1 MITFRDLG
9 VSEALIEVLAD
20 KNIKAPTPIQQQA
33 IPKILVGT
41 DILGVAPTGTGKT
54 LAYLLPILMQLDK
67 ERREAQAVV
76 LAPTYELA
84 MQITTEARDL
94 SQKADLGIRVQGL
107 IGGANIARQIDK
119 LREKPQLVVGS
130 AGRILELARKGK
142 LKLTGVRF
150 LVLDEFDRLL
160 DDQNDM
166 MTADVVKLLPQD
178 RQALMFSATDP
189 KKARER
195 ASFLGHPE
203 RIEIE
208 QSAEEIAACHHYFVT
223 VPFRE
228 KIERVRKLTRSLPID
243 RGLVFINRT
252 FAAEQ
257 TLAKLRYEG
266 IRAES
271 LLGKDA
277 KQSRQSAIAAIKG
290 GRAQLLLST
299 DLAARGLDIPAVDY
313 IINLDFPESA
323 QVYQHRA
330 GRTARAG
337 HQGAVITLIDFKEA
351 VKLEQLGKKLGIE
364 FERLPRAAAPSAH
377 RPAKQRG
384 PRSARPTKGVKAVK
398 PIREIKADKSAKGS
412 HKKQYKKQ

>member
-119 LREKPQLVVGS
+119 LKEKPQLVVGS

-189 KKARER
+189 KKERER

-203 RIEIE
+203 LIEIE

-228 KIERVRKLTRSLPID
+228 KIERVRKLTRSLPIE

-313 IINLDFPESA
+313 VINLDFPESA

-384 PRSARPTKGVKAVK
+384 PRSARPAKAVKAAKAVK
-398 PIREIKADKSAKGS
+398 PIREIKADKSAKRP
-412 HKKQYKKQ
+412 HKKQ

>member
-119 LREKPQLVVGS
+119 LKEKPQLVVGS

-208 QSAEEIAACHHYFVT
+208 QSAEEMAACHHYFVT

-228 KIERVRKLTRSLPID
+228 KIERVRKLTRSLPIE

-313 IINLDFPESA
+313 VINLDFPESA

-384 PRSARPTKGVKAVK
+384 PRSARPAKAVKAAKAVK
-398 PIREIKADKSAKGS
+398 PIREIKADKSAKRP
-412 HKKQYKKQ
+412 HKKQ

>member
-84 MQITTEARDL
+84 MQITAEARDL

-119 LREKPQLVVGS
+119 LKEKPQLVVGS

-195 ASFLGHPE
+195 ASFFGHPE
-203 RIEIE
+203 CIEIE

-228 KIERVRKLTRSLPID
+228 KIERVRRLTRSLPIE

-313 IINLDFPESA
+313 VINLDFPESA

-384 PRSARPTKGVKAVK
+384 PRSAKQAKAVKAVK
-398 PIREIKADKSAKGS
+398 PIREIKADKSAKRPR
-412 HKKQYKKQ
+412 KKQ

>member
-119 LREKPQLVVGS
+119 LKEKPQLVVGS

-330 GRTARAG
+330 GRTARAS

-384 PRSARPTKGVKAVK
+384 PRSARPAKAVKAAKAVK
-398 PIREIKADKSAKGS
+398 PIREIKADKSAKRP
-412 HKKQYKKQ
+412 HKKQ

>member
-1 MITFRDLG
+1 METFRDLG
-9 VSEALIEVLAD
+9 VSEALAAVLAD
-20 KNIKAPTPIQQQA
+20 KNIKEPTPIQQQA
-33 IPKILVGT
+33 IPKILAGT

-67 ERREAQAVV
+67 DRRETQAVV

-84 MQITTEARDL
+84 MQIAGEAREL
-94 SQKADLGIRVQGL
+94 SQKAGLGIRVQGL

-119 LREKPQLVVGS
+119 LKEKPQLVVGS
-130 AGRILELARKGK
+130 GGRICELARKGK
-142 LKLTGVRF
+142 LKLAGVRF

-166 MTADVVKLLPQD
+166 TTADVVKLLPAD

-189 KKARER
+189 KKARDR

-203 RIEIE
+203 CIEIE
-208 QSAEEIAACHHYFVT
+208 ASVEEMAACHHYFVT

-228 KIERVRKLTRSLPID
+228 KIERVRKLTRSLPIE

-277 KQSRQSAIAAIKG
+277 KQSRQAAIAAIKG

-299 DLAARGLDIPAVDY
+299 DLAARGLDIPAVDFV
-313 IINLDFPESA
+313 INLDFPESA

-337 HQGAVITLIDFKEA
+337 RKGAVITLIDFKEA
-351 VKLEQLGKKLGIE
+351 VKLSELGKKLGIE
-364 FERLPRAAAPSAH
+364 FERLPPARAAVPAKKGKQTRQHGPRAA
-377 RPAKQRG
+377 RPAK
-384 PRSARPTKGVKAVK
+384 KHNK
-398 PIREIKADKSAKGS
+398 
-412 HKKQYKKQ
+412 

>member
-67 ERREAQAVV
+67 ERRETQAVV

-119 LREKPQLVVGS
+119 LKEKPQLVVGS

-313 IINLDFPESA
+313 VINLDFPESA

-384 PRSARPTKGVKAVK
+384 PRSARPAKAVKAAKAVK
-398 PIREIKADKSAKGS
+398 PIREIKADKSAKRP
-412 HKKQYKKQ
+412 HKKQ

>member
-33 IPKILVGT
+33 IPKILAGT

-119 LREKPQLVVGS
+119 LKEKPQLVVGS

-189 KKARER
+189 KKERER

-228 KIERVRKLTRSLPID
+228 KIE

-313 IINLDFPESA
+313 VINLDFPESA

-377 RPAKQRG
+377 RPARQRG
-384 PRSARPTKGVKAVK
+384 PRSARPAKAVKAAKAVK
-398 PIREIKADKSAKGS
+398 PIREIKADKSAKRP
-412 HKKQYKKQ
+412 HKKQ

>member
-1 MITFRDLG
+1 MKTFRDLG
-9 VSEALIEVLAD
+9 VSEALIEALAD

-33 IPKILVGT
+33 IPKIFAGM

-84 MQITTEARDL
+84 MQITAEARDL
-94 SQKADLGIRVQGL
+94 SQKAGLGIRVQGI

-119 LREKPQLVVGS
+119 LKEKPQLVVGS

-166 MTADVVKLLPQD
+166 TTADVVKLLPQD

-228 KIERVRKLTRSLPID
+228 KIERVRKLTRSLPIE

-313 IINLDFPESA
+313 VINLDFPESA

-377 RPAKQRG
+377 RPARQRG
-384 PRSARPTKGVKAVK
+384 PRSARPTKAVKAVK
-398 PIREIKADKSAKGS
+398 PIREIEIKADKSAKRPR
-412 HKKQYKKQ
+412 KKQ

>member
-119 LREKPQLVVGS
+119 LKEKPQLVVGS

-189 KKARER
+189 KKERER

-208 QSAEEIAACHHYFVT
+208 QSAEEMAACHHYFVT

-228 KIERVRKLTRSLPID
+228 KIERVRKLTRSLPIE

-313 IINLDFPESA
+313 VINLDFPESA

-384 PRSARPTKGVKAVK
+384 PRSARPAKAVKAAKAVK
-398 PIREIKADKSAKGS
+398 PIREIKADKSAKRP
-412 HKKQYKKQ
+412 HKKQ

>member
-119 LREKPQLVVGS
+119 LKEKPQIVVGS

-323 QVYQHRA
+323 QDYQHRA

-384 PRSARPTKGVKAVK
+384 PRSARPAKAVKAAKAVK
-398 PIREIKADKSAKGS
+398 PIREIMADKSAKRP
-412 HKKQYKKQ
+412 HTKQ

>member
-119 LREKPQLVVGS
+119 LKEKPQLVVGS

-277 KQSRQSAIAAIKG
+277 KQSRQAAIAAIKG

-313 IINLDFPESA
+313 VINLDFPESA

>member
-1 MITFRDLG
+1 MKTFRDLG

-33 IPKILVGT
+33 IPKIFAGM

-84 MQITTEARDL
+84 MQITAEARDL
-94 SQKADLGIRVQGL
+94 SQKAGLGIRVQGI

-119 LREKPQLVVGS
+119 LKEKPQLVVGS

-166 MTADVVKLLPQD
+166 TTADVVKLLPQD

-228 KIERVRKLTRSLPID
+228 KIERVRKLTRSLPIE

-313 IINLDFPESA
+313 VINLDFPESA

-384 PRSARPTKGVKAVK
+384 PRSARPTKAVKAVK
-398 PIREIKADKSAKGS
+398 PIREIKADKSAKRPR
-412 HKKQYKKQ
+412 KKQ

>member
-119 LREKPQLVVGS
+119 LKEKPQLVVGS

-228 KIERVRKLTRSLPID
+228 KIERVRKLTRSLPIE

-313 IINLDFPESA
+313 VINLDFPESA

-384 PRSARPTKGVKAVK
+384 PRSARPAKAVKAAKAVK
-398 PIREIKADKSAKGS
+398 PIREIKADKSAKRP
-412 HKKQYKKQ
+412 HKKQ

>member
-119 LREKPQLVVGS
+119 LKEKPQLVVGS

-189 KKARER
+189 KKERER

-208 QSAEEIAACHHYFVT
+208 QSAEEMAACHHYFVT

>member
-119 LREKPQLVVGS
+119 LKEKPQLVVGS

-203 RIEIE
+203 RIEIK

>member
-119 LREKPQLVVGS
+119 LKEKPQLVVGS

-364 FERLPRAAAPSAH
+364 FERLPRVAAPSAH

>member
-33 IPKILVGT
+33 IPKILAGT

-119 LREKPQLVVGS
+119 LKEKPQIVVGS

-189 KKARER
+189 KKERER

-208 QSAEEIAACHHYFVT
+208 QSAEEMAACHHYFVT

-228 KIERVRKLTRSLPID
+228 KIERVRKLTRSLPIE

-299 DLAARGLDIPAVDY
+299 DLAARG
-313 IINLDFPESA
+313 
-323 QVYQHRA
+323 
-330 GRTARAG
+330 
-337 HQGAVITLIDFKEA
+337 
-351 VKLEQLGKKLGIE
+351 
-364 FERLPRAAAPSAH
+364 
-377 RPAKQRG
+377 
-384 PRSARPTKGVKAVK
+384 
-398 PIREIKADKSAKGS
+398 
-412 HKKQYKKQ
+412 

>member
-1 MITFRDLG
+1 MTTFRDLG
-9 VSEALIEVLAD
+9 VSAALMEVLAD

-33 IPKILVGT
+33 IPKILAST

-67 ERREAQAVV
+67 DRREAQAVV

-84 MQITTEARDL
+84 MQITAEARDL
-94 SQKADLGIRVQGL
+94 SQKAGLGIRVQGL

-119 LREKPQLVVGS
+119 LKEKPQLVVGS

-166 MTADVVKLLPQD
+166 TTADVVKLLPQD

-189 KKARER
+189 KKERER

-228 KIERVRKLTRSLPID
+228 KIERVRKLTRSLPIE

-313 IINLDFPESA
+313 VINLDFPESA

-398 PIREIKADKSAKGS
+398 PIREIKADKSAKRPR
-412 HKKQYKKQ
+412 KKQ

>member
-9 VSEALIEVLAD
+9 VSEALIEVLAE

-119 LREKPQLVVGS
+119 LKEKPQLVVGS

>member
-94 SQKADLGIRVQGL
+94 SQKAGLGIRVQGL

-119 LREKPQLVVGS
+119 LKEKPQIIVGS

-189 KKARER
+189 KKERER
-195 ASFLGHPE
+195 ASFLGHPQL
-203 RIEIE
+203 IEIE

-228 KIERVRKLTRSLPID
+228 KIERVRKLTRSLPIE

-313 IINLDFPESA
+313 VINLDFPESA

>member
-84 MQITTEARDL
+84 MQITAEARDL

-119 LREKPQLVVGS
+119 LKEKPQLVVGS

-203 RIEIE
+203 CIEIE

-228 KIERVRKLTRSLPID
+228 KIERVRRLTRSLPIE

-313 IINLDFPESA
+313 VINLDFPESA

>member
-1 MITFRDLG
+1 MTTFCDLG
-9 VSEALIEVLAD
+9 VSEALAGVLAD
-20 KNIKAPTPIQQQA
+20 KNIKEPTPIQQQA
-33 IPKILVGT
+33 IPKILAGT

-67 ERREAQAVV
+67 DRRETQAVV

-84 MQITTEARDL
+84 MQIAGEAREL
-94 SQKADLGIRVQGL
+94 SQKAGLGIRVQGL
-107 IGGANIARQIDK
+107 IGGA
-119 LREKPQLVVGS
+119 G
-130 AGRILELARKGK
+130 GRICELARKGK
-142 LKLTGVRF
+142 LKLAGVRF

-166 MTADVVKLLPQD
+166 TTADVVKLLPAD

-189 KKARER
+189 KKARDR

-203 RIEIE
+203 CIEVE
-208 QSAEEIAACHHYFVT
+208 ASVEEMAACHHYFVT

-228 KIERVRKLTRSLPID
+228 KIERVRKLTRSLPIE

-313 IINLDFPESA
+313 VINLDFPESA

-337 HQGAVITLIDFKEA
+337 RKGAVITLIDFKEA

-364 FERLPRAAAPSAH
+364 FERLPHAKAAVPAKKGKQTRQHGPRAA
-377 RPAKQRG
+377 RPARKHN
-384 PRSARPTKGVKAVK
+384 K
-398 PIREIKADKSAKGS
+398 
-412 HKKQYKKQ
+412 

>member
-1 MITFRDLG
+1 M
-9 VSEALIEVLAD
+9 
-20 KNIKAPTPIQQQA
+20 
-33 IPKILVGT
+33 
-41 DILGVAPTGTGKT
+41 
-54 LAYLLPILMQLDK
+54 
-67 ERREAQAVV
+67 
-76 LAPTYELA
+76 
-84 MQITTEARDL
+84 
-94 SQKADLGIRVQGL
+94 
-107 IGGANIARQIDK
+107 
-119 LREKPQLVVGS
+119 
-130 AGRILELARKGK
+130 
-142 LKLTGVRF
+142 RF

-166 MTADVVKLLPQD
+166 TTADVVKLLPQD

-189 KKARER
+189 KKARDR

-208 QSAEEIAACHHYFVT
+208 QSAEEIAACHQYFVT

-228 KIERVRKLTRSLPID
+228 KIERVRKLTRSLPIE

-277 KQSRQSAIAAIKG
+277 KQARQSAIAAIKG

-313 IINLDFPESA
+313 VINLDFPESA

-337 HQGAVITLIDFKEA
+337 RKGAVITLIDFKEA

-384 PRSARPTKGVKAVK
+384 PRSARPAKAVKAAKAVK
-398 PIREIKADKSAKGS
+398 PIREIKADKSAKRP
-412 HKKQYKKQ
+412 HKKQ

>member
-119 LREKPQLVVGS
+119 LKEKPQLVVGS

-228 KIERVRKLTRSLPID
+228 KIERVRKLTRSLPIE

>member
-119 LREKPQLVVGS
+119 LKEKPQLVVGS

>member
-119 LREKPQLVVGS
+119 LKEKPQLVVGS

-166 MTADVVKLLPQD
+166 TTADVVKLLPQD

-228 KIERVRKLTRSLPID
+228 KIERVRKLTRSLPIE

-313 IINLDFPESA
+313 VINLDFPESA

-384 PRSARPTKGVKAVK
+384 PRSARPAKAVKAAKAVK
-398 PIREIKADKSAKGS
+398 PIREIKADKSAKRP
-412 HKKQYKKQ
+412 HKKQ

>member
-1 MITFRDLG
+1 
-9 VSEALIEVLAD
+9 
-20 KNIKAPTPIQQQA
+20 
-33 IPKILVGT
+33 
-41 DILGVAPTGTGKT
+41 
-54 LAYLLPILMQLDK
+54 MQLDK

-119 LREKPQLVVGS
+119 LKEKPQIVVGS

-189 KKARER
+189 KKERER

-208 QSAEEIAACHHYFVT
+208 QSAEEMAACHHYFVT

-228 KIERVRKLTRSLPID
+228 KIERVRKLTRSLPIE

-313 IINLDFPESA
+313 VINLDFPESA

-384 PRSARPTKGVKAVK
+384 PRSARPAKAVKAAKAVK
-398 PIREIKADKSAKGS
+398 PIREIKADKSAKRP
-412 HKKQYKKQ
+412 HKKQ

>member
-1 MITFRDLG
+1 MTTFRDLG
-9 VSEALIEVLAD
+9 VSEALIEALAD

-119 LREKPQLVVGS
+119 LKEKPQLVVGS

-313 IINLDFPESA
+313 VINLDFPESA

-377 RPAKQRG
+377 RPAKQHG

>member
-9 VSEALIEVLAD
+9 VSEALVEVLAD

-119 LREKPQLVVGS
+119 LKEKPQLVVGS

>member
-33 IPKILVGT
+33 IPKILAGT
-41 DILGVAPTGTGKT
+41 DILGVSPTGTGKT

-119 LREKPQLVVGS
+119 LKEKPQIVVGS

-189 KKARER
+189 KKERER

-203 RIEIE
+203 LIEIE
-208 QSAEEIAACHHYFVT
+208 QSAEEMAACHHYFVT

-228 KIERVRKLTRSLPID
+228 KIERVRKLTRSLPIE

-313 IINLDFPESA
+313 VINLDFPESA

-384 PRSARPTKGVKAVK
+384 PRSARPAKAVKAAKAVK
-398 PIREIKADKSAKGS
+398 PIREIKADKSAKRP
-412 HKKQYKKQ
+412 HKKQ

>member
-119 LREKPQLVVGS
+119 LKEKPQLVVGS

-377 RPAKQRG
+377 RLAKQRG

>member
-119 LREKPQLVVGS
+119 LKEKPQLVVGS

-313 IINLDFPESA
+313 VINLDFPESA

-384 PRSARPTKGVKAVK
+384 PRSARPAKAVKAAKAVK
-398 PIREIKADKSAKGS
+398 PIREIKADKSAKRP
-412 HKKQYKKQ
+412 HKKQ

>member
-1 MITFRDLG
+1 M
-9 VSEALIEVLAD
+9 
-20 KNIKAPTPIQQQA
+20 
-33 IPKILVGT
+33 
-41 DILGVAPTGTGKT
+41 APTGTGKT

-84 MQITTEARDL
+84 MQITAEARDL

-119 LREKPQLVVGS
+119 LKEKPQLVVGS

-189 KKARER
+189 KKERER

-208 QSAEEIAACHHYFVT
+208 QSAEEGAACHHYFVT

-228 KIERVRKLTRSLPID
+228 KIERVRKLTRSLPIE

-384 PRSARPTKGVKAVK
+384 PRSARPAKGVKAVK
-398 PIREIKADKSAKGS
+398 PIREIKADKSAKGP

>member
-119 LREKPQLVVGS
+119 LKEKPQLVVGS

-160 DDQNDM
+160 DQNDM

-384 PRSARPTKGVKAVK
+384 PRSARPAKAVKAAKAVK
-398 PIREIKADKSAKGS
+398 PIREIKADKSAKRP
-412 HKKQYKKQ
+412 HKKQ